1 MMYLEYLGG
10 ENLDSWVT
18 LPNGRHQAID
28 EIITRF
34 KGDDGLNYTF
44 VFYPGFTCDGGS
56 VPWCFRWFVP
66 SWDETNHEL
75 NIAYALHDGLYATE
89 LLPRRAADDLLES
102 MLYVAGL
109 SQLRASTVKWAVCN
123 YGQSHYGKSHDTFE
137 DGLFFKMARYKL

>member
-1 MMYLEYLGG
+1 MYLEYLGG

-18 LPNGRHQAID
+18 LPNGRHQAVD

-123 YGQSHYGKSHDTFE
+123 YGKSHYGKDHDQFE

>member
-1 MMYLEYLGG
+1 MYLEYLGG

-18 LPNGRHQAID
+18 LPNGRHQTVD

-56 VPWCFRWFVP
+56 VPWGFRWFVP
-66 SWDETNHEL
+66 SWDNTNHEL

-123 YGQSHYGKSHDTFE
+123 YGKSHYGKSNDTFE